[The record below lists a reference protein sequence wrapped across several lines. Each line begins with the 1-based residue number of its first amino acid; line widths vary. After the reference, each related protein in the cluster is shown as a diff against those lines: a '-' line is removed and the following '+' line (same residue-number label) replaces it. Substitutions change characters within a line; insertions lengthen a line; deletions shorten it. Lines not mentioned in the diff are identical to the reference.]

1 MAGVLVH
8 LGRTCLAARI
18 SAGIKQID
26 IASTAGVSEGAV
38 SRFETGRNTPRDLD
52 RLVAAYAEECEAAP
66 YELWLAALDA
76 WQREQN
82 P

>member
-1 MAGVLVH
+1 MGGVLFQ
-8 LGRTCLAARI
+8 LGLACRSARE
-18 SAGIKQID
+18 SAGLRQID
-26 IASTAGVSEGAV
+26 IATTAGTTHATV
-38 SRFETGRNTPRDLD
+38 SRFEAGRRIPRDLD

-82 P
+82 R